1 MWNSRHIIKKLHHQI
16 RYIYSS
22 VSSAVLFLKEV
33 RLKPFF
39 HQTINLWLINAT
51 TAKYLDL
58 SITKIYR
65 VKSIMMKSKVETLVS
80 MLIKKC
86 NEEFELDKRI
96 QLLQQIN
103 SILPQT
109 LQLKIPSLITD
120 DYINIALYR
129 IEEKIQ
135 S

>member
-1 MWNSRHIIKKLHHQI
+1 
-16 RYIYSS
+16 
-22 VSSAVLFLKEV
+22 
-33 RLKPFF
+33 
-39 HQTINLWLINAT
+39 
-51 TAKYLDL
+51 
-58 SITKIYR
+58 
-65 VKSIMMKSKVETLVS
+65 MMKGKVETLVS

-96 QLLQQIN
+96 QILQQIN

-120 DYINIALYR
+120 DYIDMALYR

>member
-1 MWNSRHIIKKLHHQI
+1 M
-16 RYIYSS
+16 
-22 VSSAVLFLKEV
+22 LFLKEV
-33 RLKPFF
+33 HLKQFF

-58 SITKIYR
+58 SFTKIYR

-86 NEEFELDKRI
+86 NEEFDLDKRI
-96 QLLQQIN
+96 QILQQIN

>member
-1 MWNSRHIIKKLHHQI
+1 M
-16 RYIYSS
+16 
-22 VSSAVLFLKEV
+22 LFLKVVLLEQ
-33 RLKPFF
+33 FF

-51 TAKYLDL
+51 AVKYLDL
-58 SITKIYR
+58 SFTKIYR
-65 VKSIMMKSKVETLVS
+65 VKPIMMKGKVETLVS

-86 NEEFELDKRI
+86 NEEFDLDKRI
-96 QLLQQIN
+96 QILQQIN

-120 DYINIALYR
+120 DYIDIALYR

-135 S
+135 P

>member
-1 MWNSRHIIKKLHHQI
+1 M
-16 RYIYSS
+16 
-22 VSSAVLFLKEV
+22 LFLKEV
-33 RLKPFF
+33 LLEQFF

-51 TAKYLDL
+51 TVKYLDL
-58 SITKIYR
+58 SFTKIYK
-65 VKSIMMKSKVETLVS
+65 VKPIMMKGKVETIVS

-96 QLLQQIN
+96 QILQQIN
-103 SILPQT
+103 SILPQA

-120 DYINIALYR
+120 DYIDIALYR

>member
-1 MWNSRHIIKKLHHQI
+1 MKLKAHYKEITSSNPLYLHQCKH
-16 RYIYSS
+16 
-22 VSSAVLFLKEV
+22 AVLFLKEV
-33 RLKPFF
+33 HLKQFF
-39 HQTINLWLINAT
+39 HQTINSWLINAT

-58 SITKIYR
+58 SFTKIYR
-65 VKSIMMKSKVETLVS
+65 VKFIMMKNKVETLVS

-86 NEEFELDKRI
+86 NEEFDLDKRI
-96 QLLQQIN
+96 QILQQIN

>member
-1 MWNSRHIIKKLHHQI
+1 MKLKARYKKI
-16 RYIYSS
+16 ASPNPVYM
-22 VSSAVLFLKEV
+22 KEV
-33 RLKPFF
+33 HLKQFF

-58 SITKIYR
+58 SFTKIYR
-65 VKSIMMKSKVETLVS
+65 VKFIMMKSKVETLVS

-86 NEEFELDKRI
+86 NEEFDLDKRI
-96 QLLQQIN
+96 QILQQIN

>member
-1 MWNSRHIIKKLHHQI
+1 
-16 RYIYSS
+16 
-22 VSSAVLFLKEV
+22 
-33 RLKPFF
+33 
-39 HQTINLWLINAT
+39 
-51 TAKYLDL
+51 
-58 SITKIYR
+58 
-65 VKSIMMKSKVETLVS
+65 MMKAKAEALAS

-96 QLLQQIN
+96 QILQQIN

-120 DYINIALYR
+120 DYIDIALYR

>member
-1 MWNSRHIIKKLHHQI
+1 
-16 RYIYSS
+16 
-22 VSSAVLFLKEV
+22 
-33 RLKPFF
+33 
-39 HQTINLWLINAT
+39 
-51 TAKYLDL
+51 
-58 SITKIYR
+58 
-65 VKSIMMKSKVETLVS
+65 MMKNKVETLVS

-86 NEEFELDKRI
+86 NEEFDLDKRI
-96 QLLQQIN
+96 QILQQIN